1 MMRMFKINYL
11 RVLIVT
17 GIIATISGFAVGY
30 LCGRKNDEYEEYEI
44 DIQMEEL
51 QGDVMK
57 ETDARDREKKFAAL
71 KLLQVLYEKG
81 LISEQ
86 VWKNIKAEYKDTV
99 ELSKF

>member
-1 MMRMFKINYL
+1 
-11 RVLIVT
+11 
-17 GIIATISGFAVGY
+17 
-30 LCGRKNDEYEEYEI
+30 
-44 DIQMEEL
+44 
-51 QGDVMK
+51 MK